1 MTICLDNTVVP
12 RGRVHARGAH
22 IVQIEGAG
30 ILAHEV
36 CMRGAA
42 AYVAAIFERSFYL
55 CAGEIFLCV
64 GEPTIGH
71 GPLTLIAGTGVHL
84 SGLNLRPDEPAVISE
99 QEIIIG
105 ERVRFCLD
113 PCEVWR
119 PPSWPNAAPPDT
131 LREACGALARRVNA
145 AGPGLAPVV
154 FGAPAPT
161 PFARIASERIAQFQ
175 TWLVN
180 AHTCGNKIGSPSF
193 AVRDLIGLGPGLTPA
208 GDDLLAGALAALDAF
223 GEAEAR
229 GVLAHAIMLA
239 LPGRTSPL
247 SACLLRAACAGHVG
261 ERLHKAVSALLVGD
275 VEAAIEAAECIGH
288 SSGWDM
294 LAGAAAVSLIR
305 GKCLENFRRF
315 AGVGMNLFP
324 DNAQRDFQKV
334 SAKRAVELGKFRP

>member
-1 MTICLDNTVVP
+1 MTVGLDNAVVP
-12 RGRVHARGAH
+12 RGRVHARAH
-22 IVQIEGAG
+22 IVQIERAG

-36 CMRGAA
+36 CTRGAA
-42 AYVAAIFERSFYL
+42 AHVAAIFERSFYL

-64 GEPTIGH
+64 GEPAIGN
-71 GPLTLIAGTGVHL
+71 GPLTLIAGTSVQL
-84 SGLNLRPDEPAVISE
+84 SGLNLRPDER
-99 QEIIIG
+99 EIIIG
-105 ERVRFCLD
+105 ERVRLCLD
-113 PCEVWR
+113 SCEVWR
-119 PPSWPNAAPPDT
+119 PPAWPNAAPPDM
-131 LREACGALARRVNA
+131 LRETCGALARRVNA

-180 AHTCGNKIGSPSF
+180 AHTCGNKNGSPSF

-223 GEAEAR
+223 EEAEAR
-229 GVLAHAIMLA
+229 GALAHAIMSA

-247 SACLLRAACAGHVG
+247 SACLLRAAGAGHVG

-275 VEAAIEAAECIGH
+275 VEAAIEAADSIGH
-288 SSGWDM
+288 TSGWDM

-305 GKCLENFRRF
+305 WERLENFRRF